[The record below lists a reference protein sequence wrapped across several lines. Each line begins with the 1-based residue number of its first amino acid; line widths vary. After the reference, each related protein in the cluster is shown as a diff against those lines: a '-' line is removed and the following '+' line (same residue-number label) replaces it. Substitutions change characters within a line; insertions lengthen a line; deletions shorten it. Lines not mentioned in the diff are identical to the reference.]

1 MSNASIN
8 AIFGQSHV
16 GGGDPLTIAG
26 MATFQE
32 KIPTLVVAKANKA
45 KHTTNSDTFDITGGA
60 SDNIAHAESWLYPHL
75 AHDRFKTGE
84 FVPVYRSPR
93 MAVSWRSFYC
103 DELPLLAAGSSGTNP
118 LDYCSAFRN
127 VAPLKW

>member
-32 KIPTLVVAKANKA
+32 KIPTLVVAKANMA
-45 KHTTNSDTFDITGGA
+45 RQTTNNDTFDITGGA
-60 SDNIAHAESWLYPHL
+60 SDNIAHAEFWLYPHL
-75 AHDRFKTGE
+75 AHDRFKMGNTDG
-84 FVPVYRSPR
+84 
-93 MAVSWRSFYC
+93 AAWR
-103 DELPLLAAGSSGTNP
+103 LT
-118 LDYCSAFRN
+118 
-127 VAPLKW
+127 VKAPGLYERRREAIG